1 MALSSFFSSLASKH
15 VAVRY
20 AAALFTLAITLELGQ
35 LSAPRLDNLVA
46 YALVFLSLTFASW
59 YCGVGPSGAVAILGI
74 AGLKFWVIPPIH
86 TLQVESIHSIFG
98 LLVLAAVFAIVI
110 VMGEARRREN
120 MRLVRSRG
128 ALEDRVKDRT
138 AALDRANQG
147 LSELTARLMQLQDDE
162 RRRIARE
169 MHDSIGQTLAAL
181 TMNLT
186 RVSADIERL
195 NKTAK
200 TVEESLAL
208 TQEVNKEVRTVSYLL
223 HPPLLDES
231 GLASAVRWFVDGFA
245 ERSQIRVDLDIPEDF
260 GRLPQEMEMAL
271 FRTVQECLTNIHRH
285 SGSDVAAIHL
295 SRSATEIR
303 LKVEDRGVGVAPEKL
318 EDLTTDGT
326 PGVGIRGMRE
336 RMRQLHGSLVLHSSG
351 KGTTVEARLPVKEPS
366 VAESPEVAA

>member
-1 MALSSFFSSLASKH
+1 MALSSFFSSLTSKH
-15 VAVRY
+15 FVIRY
-20 AAALFTLAITLELGQ
+20 AAALCAMAIALELGQ
-35 LSAPRLDNLVA
+35 LSAPALGDLVA
-46 YALVFLSLTFASW
+46 YALLFLALSFASW
-59 YCGVGPSGAVAILGI
+59 YCGVGPSIAVGILGI
-74 AGLKFWVIPPIH
+74 AGLKFWIIAPIH
-86 TLQVESIHSIFG
+86 TFQVESVRSIFS
-98 LLVLAAVFAIVI
+98 LLALAAVFAIII

-120 MRLVRSRG
+120 IQLVRARG
-128 ALEDRVKDRT
+128 ALEDRVKERT

-147 LSELTARLMQLQDDE
+147 LSDLTARLMQLQDDE

-181 TMNLT
+181 SMNLT
-186 RVSADIERL
+186 RISADIESL

-231 GLASAVRWFVDGFA
+231 GLASAVRWYVDGFA

-271 FRTVQECLTNIHRH
+271 FRIVQECLTNIHRH
-285 SGSDVAAIHL
+285 SGSDVATIHL
-295 SRSATEIR
+295 SRSAAEVR

-318 EDLTTDGT
+318 EDFTSDGT

-336 RMRQLHGSLVLHSSG
+336 RMRQLHGSLVLHSSE
-351 KGTTVEARLPVKEPS
+351 KGTVVEARLPVKQPS
-366 VAESPEVAA
+366 VAESPEIAA